1 MQNKEA
7 EKAFFN
13 EFAASQEY
21 DVFDER
27 GYRRLLKEFSL
38 RVKPL
43 RNENF
48 LDIGCGRGAFTVGDV
63 ETLPFQAAIQTLF
76 F

>member
-7 EKAFFN
+7 EKNFFN

-27 GYRRLLKEFSL
+27 GCRRVLTSAQLHLSCQKLLSQSEMPRYSHFKTTSL
-38 RVKPL
+38 
-43 RNENF
+43 
-48 LDIGCGRGAFTVGDV
+48 T
-63 ETLPFQAAIQTLF
+63 
-76 F
+76 